1 MRLIYKTEYDRLC
14 KEDISYISLGAD
26 ILEDI
31 GLIHQGEH
39 FYIASVVASKSFM
52 DIPRRNPYILDTF
65 THKPIFDYS
74 GIPYCRVR
82 KFVYIASYDNGDIG
96 RGSMYLRDI
105 SALIVTSQKSYIEL
119 CYRVFD
125 DEFIRYVMNPGF
137 MYGKLVELNGQKPN
151 F

>member
-1 MRLIYKTEYDRLC
+1 MRLIYETDYDRLC

-39 FYIASVVASKSFM
+39 FYIASVVAYKSFM
-52 DIPRRNPYILDTF
+52 NILRRNLCILDAF
-65 THKPIFDYS
+65 THRPIFDYS
-74 GIPYCRVR
+74 GTPYCRVR
-82 KFVYIASYDNGDIG
+82 KFVYVASYDKEY
-96 RGSMYLRDI
+96 RSHLRDI

-119 CYRVFD
+119 CYRMFD
-125 DEFIRYVMNPGF
+125 DEFMRYAMDPGF